1 METVETVETP
11 LSLVSESAAESA
23 NVESAAAVPVDSS
36 IAAAA
41 LNTFNVHPC
50 AIVNATTIM
59 SGNMEEEVPPL
70 SSAPRADATDASTTT
85 DAGSAREDTANGQ
98 ASLSI
103 NRVDTAISSTRT
115 NTQRRTASWDHGT
128 SSPSSGDNAESEAVA
143 SVHHSDHAAATTTE
157 MTTTTTLSNS
167 LETSTH
173 ATDKDGSAYVQ
184 ALLSAIATVPATDNV
199 LAGRA
204 ATSSGDA
211 VYRLPNGQVITSKNT
226 LQSHSTAATGSNSS
240 NRRSDSDHG
249 DEGESHHVRG
259 VPVPSTP
266 LSATASPILVSVVH
280 VTQDHAGTASSSP
293 PILAAVVADTNEPI
307 DHGTATGGDNDDAS
321 KSRVKKL
328 RIFAVVVFAI
338 LLIAVS
344 LFATFYWIKAGKY
357 QATSFRKFTAPLP
370 VQCRS

>member
-1 METVETVETP
+1 MPGSITGCDQSRWVTS
-11 LSLVSESAAESA
+11 SLFGHKSCHPQ
-23 NVESAAAVPVDSS
+23 VPV
-36 IAAAA
+36 
-41 LNTFNVHPC
+41 
-50 AIVNATTIM
+50 
-59 SGNMEEEVPPL
+59 
-70 SSAPRADATDASTTT
+70 RY
-85 DAGSAREDTANGQ
+85 NGYVYVYKYPQ
-98 ASLSI
+98 K
-103 NRVDTAISSTRT
+103 
-115 NTQRRTASWDHGT
+115 SWEHVYL
-128 SSPSSGDNAESEAVA
+128 PS
-143 SVHHSDHAAATTTE
+143 
-157 MTTTTTLSNS
+157 
-167 LETSTH
+167 
-173 ATDKDGSAYVQ
+173 
-184 ALLSAIATVPATDNV
+184 LLSAIATVPATDNV

-321 KSRVKKL
+321 KSRVKKF